1 MKRGSKDSCNSPLI
15 EMEIVHR
22 LVHPMDINIA
32 EQMQELDSED
42 TNANDS
48 SHSSSMERIKSCYS
62 EHCTYLIP
70 MLGWFVFSGLLSLY
84 NKYIFGETHM
94 AFPCPLLMTSV
105 HFLVQFIWSYT
116 LSRKYPITF
125 GGDQVDAMSWNTY
138 LTVAIPCGLV
148 TSFDVGLS
156 NLALVRITMTFY
168 TMVKS
173 SSPIFVVISAY
184 CFGIEKITPALI
196 LTVLIISAGEMLTV
210 IGEVEFD
217 MVGFILVLSAAI
229 LSGLRW
235 TVIQLKLQTLEPKLR
250 STVATM
256 RILSPFMLVF
266 MLMFSLIFEE
276 PWNKFGANN
285 DSGTT
290 YFAGL
295 WDTLWT
301 VGLGLFGA
309 TLAICMITCEFY
321 LIMESSAVILM
332 IGGVLKELT
341 TILLGVSVMGDQ
353 LNATNTLGVLVVFS
367 GVMLYKI
374 SHYMDKKEKVYDTVD
389 MESNVSAALYN
400 EYSQKNSFSDDEH
413 GDANGNGIG
422 NGENHDHDGP
432 FSLDCDDYGDDNGLE
447 EEQSKTIGGTN
458 SKIYNKRR
466 RKKSRDSKQ
475 SGQRPLVE
483 SEDAEII

>member
-15 EMEIVHR
+15 EMEIVH
-22 LVHPMDINIA
+22 PMDINIA
-32 EQMQELDSED
+32 EQMQELDSD
-42 TNANDS
+42 TNDS
-48 SHSSSMERIKSCYS
+48 SRSHSHSHSSSTERIKSCCS
-62 EHCTYLIP
+62 DHCTYLVP

-138 LTVAIPCGLV
+138 LSVAIPCGLV

-196 LTVLIISAGEMLTV
+196 LTVLVISAGEMLTV

-217 MVGFILVLSAAI
+217 MIGFILVLSAAI
-229 LSGLRW
+229 LSGMRW
-235 TVIQLKLQTLEPKLR
+235 TVVQLKLQTLEPKLR

-256 RILSPFMLVF
+256 RILSPFMLIS
-266 MLMFSLIFEE
+266 MLMLSFMFEE

-285 DSGTT
+285 HSGTT
-290 YFAGL
+290 YFAGP
-295 WDTLWT
+295 WDILWT

-321 LIMESSAVILM
+321 LIMESTAVILM

-353 LNATNTLGVLVVFS
+353 LNTTNALGVLVVFS
-367 GVMLYKI
+367 GVMLYKV

-389 MESNVSAALYN
+389 MESNGSAALYN
-400 EYSQKNSFSDDEH
+400 EYSQKNSFSDD

-432 FSLDCDDYGDDNGLE
+432 FSLDYDDYGDDNGLE
-447 EEQSKTIGGTN
+447 EEQSNTSGTI
-458 SKIYNKRR
+458 SKINKRR

-475 SGQRPLVE
+475 PGQRPLVE